1 MSVRALSSLSTKVS
15 IHPDCI
21 TAYNELRLGR
31 GKTKFIIFK
40 IADNRREIV
49 VDEASGEPDYEVFRE
64 KLENAKDSKGAPA
77 PRYAVY
83 DVEFELE
90 GGEGKRNKIVFISW
104 VPNETPTFWSM
115 LYATSRQTLKNAIN
129 PHTSIHADDKA
140 ELEWKYVL
148 AEASGHKATK

>member
-1 MSVRALSSLSTKVS
+1 MS

-21 TAYNELRLGR
+21 TAFNELRLGR

-49 VDEASGEPDYEVFRE
+49 VDEISGEPDYEVFRE
-64 KLENAKDSKGAPA
+64 KIENARDSKGNPA

-90 GGEGKRNKIVFISW
+90 GGEGKR
-104 VPNETPTFWSM
+104 
-115 LYATSRQTLKNAIN
+115 
-129 PHTSIHADDKA
+129 
-140 ELEWKYVL
+140 YV
-148 AEASGHKATK
+148 SGLSAGFHLVDYHLLFSPLLTRF

>member
-1 MSVRALSSLSTKVS
+1 MSVGSDVS
-15 IHPDCI
+15 INPDCI
-21 TAYNELRLGR
+21 SAFNELRLGR

-49 VDEASGEPDYEVFRE
+49 VEEASKEPDYEIFRE
-64 KLENAKDSKGAPA
+64 KLEGAKDSKGNPA

-90 GGEGKRNKIVFISW
+90 GGEGKRSKIVFISW
-104 VPNETPTFWSM
+104 VPSETPTFWSM
-115 LYATSRQTLKNAIN
+115 LYATSRQTLKNALN

-140 ELEWKYVL
+140 ELEWKNVL
-148 AEASGHKATK
+148 TEASGGMATK